1 MTGMTKR
8 FGLVVGAAVVAL
20 GLASVYVSAQNS
32 SGDPGPFMGRGRGG
46 PGGPGGPG
54 RGGPMGMLGPLGPMI
69 MGRLNLSDA
78 QRDQVKSIVEAHKT
92 DFQAVGERA
101 FAAHR
106 ALEAA
111 ISADTVDE
119 SAIRA
124 RSAEVATVEA
134 DMAVMRAQIRAEVWQ
149 ILTPDQQQQ
158 AKTLQAAMEQQM
170 QNGRKLHEKKQ
181 GAQ

>member
-32 SGDPGPFMGRGRGG
+32 SGGAGPFMGRGRGG
-46 PGGPGGPG
+46 PGGPG
-54 RGGPMGMLGPLGPMI
+54 RMGPMGMLGPLGPMI
-69 MGRLNLSDA
+69 MDRLNLTDA

-92 DFQAVGERA
+92 DLKAVGDRA

-106 ALEAA
+106 ALEAV

-119 SAIRA
+119 PAIRA
-124 RSAEVATVEA
+124 RSADVATVEA

-158 AKTLQAAMEQQM
+158 AKTLQAEMQQRME
-170 QNGRKLHEKKQ
+170 NGRQRHQQKSSG